1 MKVDQDNSDLMM
13 TEALR
18 FDPSFKIV
26 ENKSQC
32 LSLCVT
38 SQNILIAS
46 FSEGNTLVGKV
57 QGQEFHGF
65 KLNVQEDT
73 SFNSAS
79 LKNIWQRYGET
90 LASFREVAF
99 VPSRGPQN
107 ESRLYI

>member
-46 FSEGNTLVGKV
+46 FSEGNTLVGRV
-57 QGQEFHGF
+57 QGQEF
-65 KLNVQEDT
+65 
-73 SFNSAS
+73 
-79 LKNIWQRYGET
+79 
-90 LASFREVAF
+90 
-99 VPSRGPQN
+99 
-107 ESRLYI
+107 

>member
-46 FSEGNTLVGKV
+46 FSEGNTLVGRV
-57 QGQEFHGF
+57 QGQEFQGF
-65 KLNVQEDT
+65 KLNVQEDP

-90 LASFREVAF
+90 LVGFREVAF